1 MSARRLLLTLSS
13 CLLAASV
20 ASAQNVTVQPKD
32 TLWSIAKRAGTDVAT
47 LKQLNG
53 LTSDQIR
60 PGLVLE
66 LPGGAE
72 QATAAAHTV
81 TVQAGDTLYDIAVAH
96 GVSVSDLIA
105 FNDLDGTLIH
115 PGQVLALDA
124 GDKELE
130 PLTVEIVSRDSLW
143 SIARAYGTT
152 AQELADANGITL
164 AAVLNPGH
172 RLTVPGQYSVGGRD
186 LGGAVPQ
193 TITVGPGE
201 TLWQLASTHNTTVA
215 AIVSSN
221 GLTSER
227 ILAGQTLTI
236 VPGSEVAAA
245 RAVTGNVTP
254 VAVAPAAMLW
264 PIVGTITSR
273 YGYRQLRISGS
284 NWHAGLDIDGH
295 TGDPIVAAVP
305 GTVTYSGWMGGYGY
319 VVIVEN
325 GNTEYYYAHAS
336 ELLVNEGDWVDAG
349 TTIAL
354 VGSTGN
360 STGSHLHFEVRMD
373 GDPVDPLPMLEA
385 AAQR

>member
-130 PLTVEIVSRDSLW
+130 PLTVEIVSGDSLW

-349 TTIAL
+349 TTVAL

-360 STGSHLHFEVRMD
+360 STGSHLHFEVRVD